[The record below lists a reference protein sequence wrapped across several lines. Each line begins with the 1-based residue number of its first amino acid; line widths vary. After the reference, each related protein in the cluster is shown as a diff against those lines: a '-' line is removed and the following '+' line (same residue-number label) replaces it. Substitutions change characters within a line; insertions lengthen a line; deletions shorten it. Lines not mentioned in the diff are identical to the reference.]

1 MFSPNRSLLDPVDLS
16 LSLSL
21 ALFLSLSLLVNF
33 GPSSLALTVLSSNCI
48 CWGRGTTS
56 PPADS
61 MNFTYEAGKT
71 CTLWCPLWV
80 VESSEVK
87 HDTNMGEHR
96 WTPLN
101 SCLAIGVAAEH
112 PGSTRVKVQCQRHQ
126 TRQQHGAVGRENMPI
141 TGLPWQLQIIW
152 VTRICRMGSS
162 MSGCFCASFRAAPS
176 AMHDN
181 LAKYPIKA
189 CQDCNNLEELHQ
201 RSRTSKCTA
210 RSWWDVPFRSVQYV
224 QSAALLFHCFHCS
237 RPIRPFSV
245 QCQEDLWMITSRCL
259 GVWACTH
266 ACLCV
271 CMCVFVLAYMLR
283 LNSGFGVCWRSDKQ
297 AWYRTLNAGATKS
310 DLSASWIAL
319 RVNLMAGCCW
329 PKTTKLVYVKMIKT
343 TSNILTNTDHD
354 MYIYI

>member
-16 LSLSL
+16 LSRS
-21 ALFLSLSLLVNF
+21 LSLSLSWWIL
-33 GPSSLALTVLSSNCI
+33 GPQVWHSLCYLRIVSAEE
-48 CWGRGTTS
+48 GH
-56 PPADS
+56 
-61 MNFTYEAGKT
+61 NFTTGRLNE
-71 CTLWCPLWV
+71 LHIWSWQNLRSVCPLWV

-96 WTPLN
+96 WTPVELLPRN
-101 SCLAIGVAAEH
+101 WSCCRH

-162 MSGCFCASFRAAPS
+162 MVRMFLCLFQSCSECNAWQPG
-176 AMHDN
+176 
-181 LAKYPIKA
+181 KYPIKA

-210 RSWWDVPFRSVQYV
+210 RPWWDVPFRSVQYV
-224 QSAALLFHCFHCS
+224 QSACPTVSLFPLFKTNQAVCRAVS
-237 RPIRPFSV
+237 
-245 QCQEDLWMITSRCL
+245 EDLWMITSRCL

-271 CMCVFVLAYMLR
+271 P
-283 LNSGFGVCWRSDKQ
+283 SE
-297 AWYRTLNAGATKS
+297 
-310 DLSASWIAL
+310 
-319 RVNLMAGCCW
+319 
-329 PKTTKLVYVKMIKT
+329 
-343 TSNILTNTDHD
+343 
-354 MYIYI
+354 